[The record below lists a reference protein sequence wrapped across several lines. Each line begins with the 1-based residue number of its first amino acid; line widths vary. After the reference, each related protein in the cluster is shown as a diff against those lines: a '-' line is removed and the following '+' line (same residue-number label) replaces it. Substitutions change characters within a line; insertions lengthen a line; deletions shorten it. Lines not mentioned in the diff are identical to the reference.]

1 MKFVRNFFIS
11 SFIAVISVNSFVSAS
26 EASVS
31 SQKDADGF
39 SVELNDP
46 RYTKLKTY
54 LVEMKDGDLIPAEL
68 VVPEKTRFRI
78 VIRNIGNKPAEFES
92 NQLRQEK
99 VLFMKAETSVVII
112 PLDIGTYDYFDDF
125 APTTL
130 GKIIVKGKE

>member
-1 MKFVRNFFIS
+1 MKLVYKFSICFFITVM
-11 SFIAVISVNSFVSAS
+11 ALKSVVLAS
-26 EASVS
+26 DASTS
-31 SQKDADGF
+31 SQKDVDGF

-54 LVEMKDGDLIPAEL
+54 LVEMNDGELIPSEL

-78 VIRNIGNKPAEFES
+78 VIRNIGKKPAEFES

-125 APTTL
+125 APTML
-130 GKIIVKGKE
+130 GER